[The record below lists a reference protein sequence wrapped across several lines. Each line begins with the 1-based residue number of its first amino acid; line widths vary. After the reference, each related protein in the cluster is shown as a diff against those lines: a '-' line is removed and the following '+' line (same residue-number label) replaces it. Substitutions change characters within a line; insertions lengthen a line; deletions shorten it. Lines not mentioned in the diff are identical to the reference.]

1 MNPKLSLVFASSG
14 AFAGIFLLLLAK
26 AVPLLL
32 VFGVGPVIVG
42 SCLLATATEN
52 IRVDKMRAIA
62 AVVLSIPAYL
72 LAFAGFA
79 ATASFFQRHGTK
91 PSTLLSDLGPDIIL
105 GLVVAVVIA
114 GILLEGLAFL
124 LSKHWSTPALAGL
137 VGGGLASVALAYALK
152 VAYFHLAGPPE
163 GSAQIIVLFGP
174 LFIVGG
180 GVTAMILG
188 EQIRRSIHQ

>member
-1 MNPKLSLVFASSG
+1 MKTKSSLVFASSG

-26 AVPLLL
+26 AIPLLL
-32 VFGVGPVIVG
+32 VFGVGPAIVG
-42 SCLLATATEN
+42 SCLMAAATEN
-52 IRVDKMRAIA
+52 VRIDKLRGIA

-72 LAFAGFA
+72 LSFGGFA
-79 ATASFFQRHGTK
+79 ATASFLQRHGAK
-91 PSTLLSDLGPDIIL
+91 PSTLLSDLGPDIVL

-114 GILLEGLAFL
+114 SILLEGLAFL
-124 LSKHWSTPALAGL
+124 LSKRWSTPALVGL
-137 VGGGLASVALAYALK
+137 AGGGIASIALACAVK
-152 VAYFHLAGPPE
+152 ASYFHLIGPPE

-188 EQIRRSIHQ
+188 EQVRRSIHL